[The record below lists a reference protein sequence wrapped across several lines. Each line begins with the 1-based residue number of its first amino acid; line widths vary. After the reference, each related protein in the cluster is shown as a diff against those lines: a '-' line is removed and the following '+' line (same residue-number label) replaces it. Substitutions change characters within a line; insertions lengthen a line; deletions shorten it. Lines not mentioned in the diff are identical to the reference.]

1 MAECLPKSTGH
12 NKAASVFISS
22 ISSKKVAMKRTL
34 TARSFHFSCNG
45 KLTRVACSQASVF
58 SSSAHGISWSRYSHH
73 AKSEND
79 HGYVRIEQD
88 GTEQGVFVVKLNRPD
103 KVATFP

>member
-1 MAECLPKSTGH
+1 
-12 NKAASVFISS
+12 
-22 ISSKKVAMKRTL
+22 MKRTL
-34 TARSFHFSCNG
+34 TARSFHFSCR
-45 KLTRVACSQASVF
+45 KLRVACSQASVF
-58 SSSAHGISWSRYSHH
+58 SSSTHGISSRFSHL

-88 GTEQGVFVVKLNRPD
+88 GTEKGVFVVKLNRPD